1 MFNSLVGDRSLPIEV
16 IEAVD
21 TAEEVF
27 VLDSSNYEY
36 GLLQGVVG
44 NLTLKGVLSKNIK
57 VFAPAFIPVATAAK
71 LVQEYYPVC
80 PTIVAYMNSMEMTK
94 VESVPYTF
102 DEINLPPA
110 FDFSPYVPT
119 KVSYAD
125 S

>member
-1 MFNSLVGDRSLPIEV
+1 M
-16 IEAVD
+16 
-21 TAEEVF
+21 
-27 VLDSSNYEY
+27 
-36 GLLQGVVG
+36 G

-119 KVSYAD
+119 KSLLTSSLEKNIVTVGEISEY
-125 S
+125 SS